1 MAMIDVGNIN
11 SLVSTFKSISSSLGS
26 AFYAA
31 GCGIVGSIGIIRI
44 QRGSVQRRFLGT
56 RTWSNTSA
64 TEIGFQR
71 LLRLRLVSE
80 ERRLIARCYS
90 GACCGLPMLARVS
103 S

>member
-1 MAMIDVGNIN
+1 MNHSARLYPT
-11 SLVSTFKSISSSLGS
+11 SL
-26 AFYAA
+26 
-31 GCGIVGSIGIIRI
+31 
-44 QRGSVQRRFLGT
+44 LGT

-71 LLRLRLVSE
+71 LLRLRLTVSE
-80 ERRLIARCYS
+80 ERPLIARCYS